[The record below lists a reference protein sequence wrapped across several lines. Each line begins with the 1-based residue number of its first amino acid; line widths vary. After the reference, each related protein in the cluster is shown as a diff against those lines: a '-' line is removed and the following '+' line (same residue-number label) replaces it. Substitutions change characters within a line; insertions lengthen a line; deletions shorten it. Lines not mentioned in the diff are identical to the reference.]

1 MAERLVHGPLTALM
15 LLESFAFGANKGAQL
30 KSLAY
35 RAQNPLFV
43 NSELTLAGSW
53 ENAKTAKVWC
63 VSQDSVVGMTG
74 TVECV

>member
-1 MAERLVHGPLTALM
+1 M
-15 LLESFAFGANKGAQL
+15 LLESLVFGGKKDTQL
-30 KSLAY
+30 KSLVY

-53 ENAKTAKVWC
+53 ENANTAKVWC
-63 VSQDSVVGMTG
+63 VNQDGVVGMTG